1 VFFIFGLLLWVRT
14 HEMILQDNRIPFTF
28 SLNLRGRLFS
38 FDQPLI
44 MGIVNAT
51 PDSFFAG
58 SRVEGVS
65 AALQRC
71 GELLEQG
78 ADLLDIGGVSTR
90 PGSEPVSELE
100 ETERVLPLI
109 ETVMAH
115 FPSAILSVDTFRP
128 AVAKQAVAAG
138 AALVN
143 DISGGRWYP
152 EMLTTIAA
160 LQVPYIL
167 MHSTGSWPELHQLP
181 KDREVVCDVYDYF
194 SERLEACRQAGIHDV
209 ILDPGIGFGKTI
221 PENFDLLKHFSV
233 FTHWGKPLLLAVS
246 RKSLIYK
253 TLDTTADAALNGTTV
268 LHTVGLM
275 NGAAIL
281 RVHDPA
287 AAREAILLT
296 EKLQ

>member
-1 VFFIFGLLLWVRT
+1 
-14 HEMILQDNRIPFTF
+14 MLQDNRIPFTF
-28 SLNLRGRLFS
+28 SLNLRGRLWPVRS
-38 FDQPLI
+38 PLI

-51 PDSFFAG
+51 PDSFYAG
-58 SRVEGVS
+58 SRVMGTE
-65 AALQRC
+65 ACLQRA
-71 GELLEQG
+71 EQLLEQG
-78 ADLLDIGGVSTR
+78 ADLLDVGGVSTR
-90 PGSEPVSELE
+90 PGSAPVTEEEELE
-100 ETERVLPLI
+100 RVVPVVEALASRLP
-109 ETVMAH
+109 T
-115 FPSAILSVDTFRP
+115 AILSVDTFRP

-138 AALVN
+138 ASLVN

-167 MHSTGSWPELHQLP
+167 MHSNGSWTDLHQIP
-181 KDREVVCDVYDYF
+181 KDRDIVNDVYDYF

-221 PENFDLLKHFSV
+221 DENYTLLKHFSL
-233 FTHWGKPLLLAVS
+233 FTRFGKPTLLAVS

-253 TLDTTADAALNGTTV
+253 TLGTTADAALNGTTV
-268 LHTVGLM
+268 LHTAGLM
-275 NGAAIL
+275 SGAAIL

>member
-1 VFFIFGLLLWVRT
+1 
-14 HEMILQDNRIPFTF
+14 MLQDNRIPFTF
-28 SLNLRGRLFS
+28 SLNLRGRLWPVRS
-38 FDQPLI
+38 PLI

-51 PDSFFAG
+51 PDSFYAG
-58 SRVEGVS
+58 SRVMGTE
-65 AALQRC
+65 ACLQRA
-71 GELLEQG
+71 EQLLEQG
-78 ADLLDIGGVSTR
+78 ADLLDVGGVSTR
-90 PGSEPVSELE
+90 PGSAPVSEE
-100 ETERVLPLI
+100 EELERVVPVVEALASRLP
-109 ETVMAH
+109 T
-115 FPSAILSVDTFRP
+115 AILSVDTFRP

-138 AALVN
+138 ASLVN

-167 MHSTGSWPELHQLP
+167 MHSTGSWTDLHQIP
-181 KDREVVCDVYDYF
+181 KDRDIVNDVYDYF

-221 PENFDLLKHFSV
+221 DENYTLLKHFSL
-233 FTHWGKPLLLAVS
+233 FTRFGKPTLLAVS

-253 TLDTTADAALNGTTV
+253 TLGTTADAALNGTTV
-268 LHTVGLM
+268 LHTAGLM
-275 NGAAIL
+275 SGAAIL

>member
-1 VFFIFGLLLWVRT
+1 
-14 HEMILQDNRIPFTF
+14 MLQDNRIPFTF
-28 SLNLRGRLFS
+28 SLNLRGRLWPVRS
-38 FDQPLI
+38 PLI

-51 PDSFFAG
+51 PDSFYAG
-58 SRVEGVS
+58 SRVMGTE
-65 AALQRC
+65 ACLQRA
-71 GELLEQG
+71 EQLLEQG
-78 ADLLDIGGVSTR
+78 ADLLDVGGVSTR
-90 PGSEPVSELE
+90 PGSAPVTEEEELE
-100 ETERVLPLI
+100 RVVPIVEALASRLP
-109 ETVMAH
+109 T
-115 FPSAILSVDTFRP
+115 AILSVDTFRP

-138 AALVN
+138 ASLVN

-167 MHSTGSWPELHQLP
+167 MHSNGSWTDLHQIP
-181 KDREVVCDVYDYF
+181 KDRDIVNDVYDYF

-221 PENFDLLKHFSV
+221 DENYTLLKHFSL
-233 FTHWGKPLLLAVS
+233 FTRFGKPTLLAVS

-253 TLDTTADAALNGTTV
+253 TLGTTADAALNGTTV
-268 LHTVGLM
+268 LHTAGLM
-275 NGAAIL
+275 SGAAIL